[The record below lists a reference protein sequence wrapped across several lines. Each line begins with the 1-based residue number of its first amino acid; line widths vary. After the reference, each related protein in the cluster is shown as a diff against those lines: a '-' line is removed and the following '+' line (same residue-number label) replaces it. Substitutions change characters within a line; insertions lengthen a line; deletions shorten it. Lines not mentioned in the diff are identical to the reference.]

1 MNPTIFGVIG
11 PRFLNQVPTLELWVW
26 GFGLLDSRV
35 EISTGFSWDT
45 RTYGLDWW
53 RFLLGKYLAVWYLG
67 SFDFEETFQLP

>member
-35 EISTGFSWDT
+35 EISPGFCWDS
-45 RTYGLDWW
+45 RTYGSMVEISI
-53 RFLLGKYLAVWYLG
+53 G
-67 SFDFEETFQLP
+67 